1 MGCLPISHLLFVDD
15 LIIFSSANI
24 REAHAIGE
32 LLDRYEAWSGQWA
45 KRAKSALFCSQNT
58 HLKVV
63 VNLGNALHVKKMSLN
78 NKYLGL
84 PLLIWRS
91 KKKSFDD
98 VKSKVLSKVWGWKMR
113 SLSQAGRTVL
123 IKSLATAM
131 LLYSMSTFLLPKG
144 WYEDIDRT
152 LKDFWWSFPPKKK
165 SNFTPKA

>member
-15 LIIFSSANI
+15 LMIFSSANI
-24 REAHAIGE
+24 KETHAIGE
-32 LLDRYEAWSGQWA
+32 LLDRYEAWSGQRA
-45 KRAKSALFCSQNT
+45 KRAKSALFCSHNT

-63 VNLGNALHVKKMSLN
+63 VTLGNALHVKNMSLN

-84 PLLIWRS
+84 PLFIWRS

-98 VKSKVLSKVWGWKMR
+98 VKSKVLSKVGGWKMRKMR

-144 WYEDIDRT
+144 GTKILT
-152 LKDFWWSFPPKKK
+152 
-165 SNFTPKA
+165 